1 MAMKVSIEAMRV
13 KMEAKKELT
22 EVVKMPLEVASV
34 RTAFES
40 RYLVVGREVYKHP
53 LNTLLDTLR
62 AKISEV
68 RADMDR

>member
-1 MAMKVSIEAMRV
+1 MAMKVSVEAVRV
-13 KMEAKKELT
+13 KMEAKRELT
-22 EVVKMPLEVASV
+22 EVVKMPLEVVSV

-40 RYLVVGREVYKHP
+40 RYLEVGREVNKHP
-53 LNTLLDTLR
+53 LNTLLDSLR